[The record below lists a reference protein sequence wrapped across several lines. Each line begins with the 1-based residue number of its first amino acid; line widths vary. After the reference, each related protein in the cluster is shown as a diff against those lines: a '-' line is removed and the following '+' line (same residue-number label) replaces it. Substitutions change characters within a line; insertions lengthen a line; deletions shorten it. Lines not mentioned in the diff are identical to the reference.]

1 MTSATLQRLLGAAL
15 VAVGCA
21 VLVVDVSSFDAVVLS
36 VSKSHGLHL
45 SDLLGGVAVV
55 LGVAVLWIAPP
66 RDR

>member
-1 MTSATLQRLLGAAL
+1 MTSATLQGLLGAAL

-45 SDLLGGVAVV
+45 SDLLGGAAVV